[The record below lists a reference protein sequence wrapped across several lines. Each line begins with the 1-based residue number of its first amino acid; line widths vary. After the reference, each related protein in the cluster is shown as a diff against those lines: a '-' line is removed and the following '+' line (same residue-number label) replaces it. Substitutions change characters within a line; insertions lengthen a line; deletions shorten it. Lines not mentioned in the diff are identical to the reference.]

1 VRIENL
7 KKKFN
12 IEIKLVHFP
21 LHPDTPAEGLSMKD
35 LFAGRDY
42 DPEAAHARMKV
53 LMEKEGLPYGN
64 RIYTYNSRLAQEL
77 ASWADTQAGG
87 ETIHDLLY
95 TAYFVEGKNIGD
107 IDVLLEIT
115 KKAGLSIVAAGEV
128 IEKRSYKEIVDSD
141 WAKSRQYGVTGVP
154 TFVANGYGVV
164 GAQPYESLEE
174 LIIQSGAQP
183 RIFDEGN

>member
-1 VRIENL
+1 MTRNVNDMLTQSFQQL
-7 KKKFN
+7 KKYEAPDKF
-12 IEIKLVHFP
+12 LVQ
-21 LHPDTPAEGLSMKD
+21 T
-35 LFAGRDY
+35 RTV
-42 DPEAAHARMKV
+42 EANVMKV

-154 TFVANGYGVV
+154 IFVANGYGVV